1 MLLVGRIQKATGGF
15 YYVST
20 VGGIIECRARGL
32 FRKQGISP
40 CVGDR
45 VEIEISPDDGSGY
58 VVDIH
63 PRKNVL
69 VRPPLANLDYMISVI
84 SITDPSPNFLT
95 VDTYLALLEY
105 RDIPALVV
113 VTKSDLY
120 DAAPLVD
127 LYEKSGYKVHTVSAI
142 TGEGIPALLDD
153 LEGKFCAVSGNSGV
167 GKSSLLNAMNPEF
180 RINVGDTSKKLGR
193 GRHTT
198 RHVETFTLPNGA
210 IVADTPGFSA
220 LDIVQVSDLRADKLD
235 VCFLD
240 FLPYLCQCRFD
251 DCRHIHETGCA
262 VRRAVDVGEISESR
276 YRSYQKLY
284 DEIKDI
290 KEWNRK

>member
-15 YYVST
+15 YYVGT
-20 VGGIIECRARGL
+20 GGGIVECRARGL

-40 CVGDR
+40 CVGDE
-45 VEIEISPDDGSGY
+45 VEIETSPDDGSGY

-69 VRPPLANLDYMISVI
+69 MRPPLANLDYMISVI
-84 SITDPSPNFLT
+84 SITDPSPNFLI

-105 RDIPALVV
+105 QDIPALIV

-120 DAAPLVD
+120 NAASLVA
-127 LYEKSGYKVHTVSAI
+127 LYEKSGYRVHVVSAI

-153 LEGKFCAVSGNSGV
+153 IAGKFCAVSGNSGV
-167 GKSSLLNAMNPEF
+167 GKSSLLNAINPEF
-180 RINVGDTSKKLGR
+180 RIDVGDTSKKLGR

-198 RHVETFTLPNGA
+198 RHVEIFTLSNGA
-210 IVADTPGFSA
+210 MVADTPGFSA
-220 LDIVQVSDLRADKLD
+220 LDIVRLSDLRADELD
-235 VCFLD
+235 ACFLD
-240 FLPYLCQCRFD
+240 FLPYLYKCRFD
-251 DCRHIHETGCA
+251 DCRHIHEVGCA
-262 VRRAVDVGEISESR
+262 VHRAVDMGEISESR